1 MYTMLLLCFFFI
13 DSELQKACNWSK
25 VLVGDLFLDKAKASA
40 DVSATKSSGFS
51 LVWEELFFPYAGIQ
65 VI

>member
-1 MYTMLLLCFFFI
+1 MYTVLLLCFFFI
-13 DSELQKACNWSK
+13 DSELQKEHVTDPNS
-25 VLVGDLFLDKAKASA
+25 LLEIYFLDKAKACA

-51 LVWEELFFPYAGIQ
+51 LVWELFFPYAGIQ